1 MKKAFRWSSIIVL
14 ILIVFPITF
23 GQFLPFEFQDNEIE
37 RYYYFILITILAVSF
52 SLLIFGNIK
61 AENNRDKNL
70 KISLYGIL
78 TGIFYLILIFCV
90 FIFVGFGKWVNYT
103 VLYRNKLNNNFTI
116 NEQIYDVGAFGYG
129 KRRTVKINATLK
141 YILFVENIDTTKI
154 NKAEWNFV
162 NEKGNIKIP

>member
-23 GQFLPFEFQDNEIE
+23 GQFLPFEFEDNEIK
-37 RYYYFILITILAVSF
+37 RVYYFILITILAVLF
-52 SLLIFGNIK
+52 SLLIFGKIK
-61 AENNRDKNL
+61 AENNRYNNL
-70 KISLYGIL
+70 KISLYAIL

-103 VLYRNKLNNNFTI
+103 VLYRNKSNNNITI

-129 KRRTVKINATLK
+129 NRRTVKINDTLK
-141 YILFVENIDTTKI
+141 YFLFVETIDTTKI
-154 NKAEWNFV
+154 NKDEWNFV
-162 NEKGNIKIP
+162 NENGNIKIP